1 MAVLRG
7 LLAGHQTL
15 VQSWDSLAIGVD
27 SSVVVA
33 WHLALLGVGALVL
46 ADSFGIRPNRP
57 SIQSLVRVFDMTNP
71 LRRSGWLK
79 LAFKLTTLRSNR
91 TILAKVD
98 RILANF
104 RAST

>member
-1 MAVLRG
+1 M
-7 LLAGHQTL
+7 LARHQTL
-15 VQSWDSLAIGVD
+15 VQSWDSLTVGVD

-33 WHLALLGVGALVL
+33 WHLALLGVGTLVL
-46 ADSFGIRPNRP
+46 ADSFGIRPDRS

-71 LRRSGWLK
+71 LRRPSWLK

-91 TILAKVD
+91 AILAKVYW
-98 RILANF
+98 ILANF